1 MKSQVLFSFIVF
13 QTSLTKFKG
22 RPDTFA
28 GMTKQE
34 NDIKWANQ
42 TFKETEI
49 HKTVMTTCTC

>member
-13 QTSLTKFKG
+13 QALLTKFKG

-34 NDIKWANQ
+34 NDIKWVNQ
-42 TFKETEI
+42 KEDI
-49 HKTVMTTCTC
+49 

>member
-28 GMTKQE
+28 GMTKQK
-34 NDIKWANQ
+34 NDIKRANQ
-42 TFKETEI
+42 KEDI
-49 HKTVMTTCTC
+49 